1 MAKTYMSHTKYIIY
15 QKFKVKGVVEK
26 HDIIGAIFGQ
36 SEGLTGEDLSLKEL
50 QSNGKIG
57 RIELSVESN
66 NGSSVGTIEIP
77 SSADM
82 VETAI
87 LAATIEAVDKVGPCD
102 AEFITEKIED
112 TRTVKRKNIILR
124 AKSLLSTLIKDQI
137 PDSQEITREVE
148 EEVRSAEITSY
159 GFDKV
164 PCGPTINESEEII
177 LVEGRADVINLL
189 KYNIKNVVA
198 FGGSNITR
206 TIVDLCNKK
215 TCLAFIDG
223 DRGGELNLKK
233 LMQMTSVDFIARAPH
248 GKEVEELTK
257 KEILMCL
264 KKKMPIIQ
272 TKKETSAGS
281 MDIELSDLDNS
292 PIIEEK
298 SNGKPDIAWV
308 DKKPTEFTPGAPEPK
323 RGEAKKE
330 DAKPPVEL
338 KQEYKRPEFRN
349 ERREER
355 TFFSK
360 PLFKPREQSQ
370 RPAQDR
376 KLIEGVDI
384 LDELNKLKGKLK
396 ANFYTQGKFVECV
409 AVKDLMKG
417 LKEKK
422 NISMIIFDGI
432 ITKRLAEMAKSKGVA
447 EIVGLKV
454 GKMSKIKGINI
465 TSLE

>member
-1 MAKTYMSHTKYIIY
+1 MSHTKYIIY
-15 QKFKVKGVVEK
+15 QRFKVKGVVEK

-102 AEFITEKIED
+102 AEFVTEKIED

-124 AKSLLSTLIKDQI
+124 AKSLLANLIKDQI

-148 EEVRSAEITSY
+148 EEVRSSEITSY
-159 GFDKV
+159 GYDKV
-164 PCGPTINESEEII
+164 PSGPTINESEEII
-177 LVEGRADVINLL
+177 LVEGRADVVNLL
-189 KYNIKNVVA
+189 KYNIKNVIA

-206 TIVDLCNKK
+206 TVVDLCNKK

-233 LMQMTSVDFIARAPH
+233 LMQMTNVDFVARAPH

-272 TKKETSAGS
+272 TKKEVAGTL
-281 MDIELSDLDNS
+281 DVELSDLDNS
-292 PIIEEK
+292 PIEEK
-298 SNGKPDIAWV
+298 PVVKPDVAWV
-308 DKKPTEFTPGAPEPK
+308 DKKVEPAKIEHKMDVKPEVKFDAP
-323 RGEAKKE
+323 
-330 DAKPPVEL
+330 KPADFKHPEQ
-338 KQEYKRPEFRN
+338 KQEFKRPEFRD
-349 ERREER
+349 ERREEKK
-355 TFFSK
+355 FFSR
-360 PLFKPREQSQ
+360 PLFKPREPQPS
-370 RPAQDR
+370 RPGQEKKMIDG
-376 KLIEGVDI
+376 IDV
-384 LDELNKLKGKLK
+384 LDEMSKIKGKLK
-396 ANFYTQGKFVECV
+396 ANFYSQGKFVEGI

-432 ITKRLAEMAKSKGVA
+432 VTKRLAEMAKSKGVT